1 MNSAETTFA
10 LEADDRRA
18 VHGTVRPLVG
28 HSHCLPQRRENC
40 GEQVVFTPDA
50 LAAGIVGHF
59 RPAGRVC
66 ESCKGGGA
74 FLRAMP
80 GADWFEI
87 AEGRDFLTADG
98 RWDWIVTNPPW
109 RDLGPFLE
117 KAMACADNVVFL
129 AWASAWWSKARQ
141 RKIEAAGFGMAEML
155 LCPTPPKPWPQSGFL
170 LGAVWLRRGWHGGL
184 TISRMPN
191 KEVSIER

>member
-1 MNSAETTFA
+1 VNSAPETFA
-10 LEADDRRA
+10 LETDDSRA
-18 VHGTVRPLVG
+18 VHGTVRPLVR
-28 HSHCLPQRRENC
+28 HSLASGV
-40 GEQVVFTPDA
+40 GEQVVYTPDD

-66 ESCKGGGA
+66 EPCKGGGA

-87 AEGRDFLTADG
+87 AEGRDFLTAAG

-109 RDLGPFLE
+109 RELGPFLD
-117 KAMACADNVVFL
+117 KAMTCADNVVFL

-170 LGAVWLRRGWHGGL
+170 LGAVWLRRGWQGSMAISRTPGL
-184 TISRMPN
+184 TGRRKRDDN
-191 KEVSIER
+191 